1 MCLFCKVIAREVPAN
16 VLYEDDDVLAFADI
30 RPVAPTHALVI
41 PKRHIASIDEANPDD
56 AQLLGK
62 VMLAASLVAK
72 QAGIQQGGWRLV
84 VNNGANAGQ
93 SVFHIHAH
101 VLGGRAMHWPPG

>member
-16 VLYEDDDVLAFADI
+16 ILYEDDDVLAFADI

-41 PKRHIASIDEANPDD
+41 PKRHIVSIDEAAPEH
-56 AQLLGK
+56 AELLGK
-62 VMLAASLVAK
+62 VMLAASHVAK
-72 QAGIQQGGWRLV
+72 EAGIQEGGWRLV
-84 VNNGANAGQ
+84 INNGEHAGQ